1 MSTDKASDVV
11 VVLQFVQCTVPL
23 VSPHDPTGTCTC
35 RQDNSGGLFDH
46 GHKIWDVSVQ
56 SLRGKWLVLT
66 HM

>member
-11 VVLQFVQCTVPL
+11 AVLQFVQCTVPL
-23 VSPHDPTGTCTC
+23 VSLRDHMGTHTC
-35 RQDNSGGLFDH
+35 GQDNSGDLFDH

-66 HM
+66 HT